1 MNNVLCSN
9 TIGDKIKMTLKDL
22 EIGES
27 ARIKTVGGNGA
38 LRQHFLDMGVIPGA
52 ETTVVKFAPMGDPM
66 ELQIHGYE
74 LTLRLAEARQ
84 IEVEQEAMRVPVR
97 LAGKHIRG

>member
-1 MNNVLCSN
+1 MNDVLCSN

-38 LRQHFLDMGVIPGA
+38 LRQHFLDMSDPGSRDDSCKVCSDGRSDGIA
-52 ETTVVKFAPMGDPM
+52 DPW
-66 ELQIHGYE
+66 I
-74 LTLRLAEARQ
+74 
-84 IEVEQEAMRVPVR
+84 
-97 LAGKHIRG
+97 